1 MTKIE
6 SHLPE
11 YEVKISTA
19 DWWLQVGVITFLVIL
34 GKPLSYTAY
43 QNSHRPIAKIS
54 PIIKN
59 QVKSGRSSIKL
70 DDR

>member
-34 GKPLSYTAY
+34 GKPSSEITTLES
-43 QNSHRPIAKIS
+43 RPIKREIG
-54 PIIKN
+54 N
-59 QVKSGRSSIKL
+59 
-70 DDR
+70 

>member
-1 MTKIE
+1 MTNIE

-34 GKPLSYTAY
+34 GMPLS
-43 QNSHRPIAKIS
+43 
-54 PIIKN
+54 
-59 QVKSGRSSIKL
+59 
-70 DDR
+70 

>member
-34 GKPLSYTAY
+34 GKPFSYTTSY
-43 QNSHRPIAKIS
+43 RI
-54 PIIKN
+54 
-59 QVKSGRSSIKL
+59 RSKVDGL
-70 DDR
+70 EPD